1 MNHSLTHL
9 LTRVKSRDA
18 SASKKN
24 ANITVSKDNLLS
36 KNIFGSVRLYLKGG
50 GDN

>member
-1 MNHSLTHL
+1 MEYSFGILLITDMN
-9 LTRVKSRDA
+9 
-18 SASKKN
+18 KKN
-24 ANITVSKDNLLS
+24 ANITVSKDDLLS